1 MKLYGHM
8 PNREDVFQVTIE
20 SSDLQLK
27 VLSLGAIIQDI
38 RMRNVTHSL
47 VLGYPRL
54 EPYFSNLGKLGAIV
68 GRYANRISHG
78 KAKIDGKIYSFDK
91 NQNKT
96 HTLHGGTDGS
106 AARNWK
112 IIDYD
117 KSKVKL
123 LDELPDGH
131 MGFPG
136 NLTVETTYKV
146 NKTTIDIFIEAST
159 DKTTLCNFTNHSY
172 FNLDGAK
179 NIANHSLIVNCDN
192 VLPVDT
198 NGIPSSEPVST
209 KELALDFK
217 KSRKLNEYGKPTE
230 IDHNFCISNTRQNLR
245 TNAIVSAKNTSLEL
259 LSTEPGLQIYTGK
272 ALDSG
277 SDKGWGNF
285 PYKEFAGIA
294 LEPQIWP
301 DSPNQIGFP
310 SPYLRPHERYK
321 HHTRIKFNNSNN
333 EKWKINGG
341 P

>member
-8 PNREDVFQVTIE
+8 PNGEDVFQVTIE

-54 EPYFSNLGKLGAIV
+54 EPYFFNLGKLGAIV

-96 HTLHGGTDGS
+96 HTLHGGTNGS

-112 IIDYD
+112 IIEND

-172 FNLDGAK
+172 FNLDGTK
-179 NIANHSLIVNCDN
+179 NIANHNLIVNCDN

-198 NGIPSSEPVST
+198 NGIPSSKPVST
-209 KELALDFK
+209 KELDLDFK
-217 KSRKLNEYGKPTE
+217 KSRKLNDNCKPTE
-230 IDHNFCISNTRQNLR
+230 IDHNFCISNIRQSLR
-245 TNAIVSAKNTSLEL
+245 ANAIVSAKNISLEL
-259 LSTEPGLQIYTGK
+259 MSTEPGLQIYTGK
-272 ALDSG
+272 GLDSG
-277 SDKGWGNF
+277 NDDGWGKF

-301 DSPNQIGFP
+301 DSPNQSGFP

-333 EKWKINGG
+333 EK
-341 P
+341 

>member
-8 PNREDVFQVTIE
+8 PNGEDVFQVTIE
-20 SSDLQLK
+20 SNDLQLK

-38 RMRNVTHSL
+38 RMKNVTHSL

-54 EPYFSNLGKLGAIV
+54 EPYFINSGKLGAIV
-68 GRYANRISHG
+68 GRYANRISNG
-78 KAKIDGKIYSFDK
+78 KATIDGKIYSLDK
-91 NQNKT
+91 NQNQT
-96 HTLHGGTDGS
+96 HTLHGGIDGS
-106 AARNWK
+106 ATRNWK
-112 IIDYD
+112 IIEYD

-123 LDELPDGH
+123 LDKLPDGH

-136 NLTVETTYKV
+136 NLTVETTYNV
-146 NKTTIDIFIEAST
+146 NKTSIDIFIEAST

-179 NIANHSLIVNCDN
+179 NIANHSLIVNCDT

-217 KSRKLNEYGKPTE
+217 KSRKLNENGKPTE

-245 TNAIVSAKNTSLEL
+245 TNAIVSAKNISLEL
-259 LSTEPGLQIYTGK
+259 LSTEPCLQIYTGK

-277 SDKGWGNF
+277 SDKGWGKF

-301 DSPNQIGFP
+301 DSPNQSSFP
-310 SPYLRPHERYK
+310 SPYLRPHDRYK
-321 HHTRIKFNNSNN
+321 HHTRIKFSNS
-333 EKWKINGG
+333 KDKK
-341 P
+341 

>member
-8 PNREDVFQVTIE
+8 PNREDVFPVTIE

-123 LDELPDGH
+123 VDELPDGH

-146 NKTTIDIFIEAST
+146 NKKTIDIFIEAST

-245 TNAIVSAKNTSLEL
+245 TNAIVSAKNISLEL

-301 DSPNQIGFP
+301 DSPNQSGFP

-333 EKWKINGG
+333 EK
-341 P
+341 

>member
-1 MKLYGHM
+1 MKLYGHT
-8 PNREDVFQVTIE
+8 PNGEDVFQVTIE

-123 LDELPDGH
+123 VDELPDGH

-179 NIANHSLIVNCDN
+179 NIANHNLIVNSDN
-192 VLPVDT
+192 VLPVDKD
-198 NGIPSSEPVST
+198 GVPISKPVSA
-209 KELALDFK
+209 KELNLDFK
-217 KSRKLNEYGKPTE
+217 NSRKLSDKGKPTE

-245 TNAIVSAKNTSLEL
+245 TNAIVSAKNISLEL
-259 LSTEPGLQIYTGK
+259 MSTEPGLQIYTGK
-272 ALDSG
+272 GLDSG
-277 SDKGWGNF
+277 NDEGWGKF

-301 DSPNQIGFP
+301 DSPNQSGFT

-321 HHTRIKFNNSNN
+321 HHTRIKFNNTNN
-333 EKWKINGG
+333 EK
-341 P
+341 

>member
-8 PNREDVFQVTIE
+8 PSGEDVYQVTIE
-20 SSDLQLK
+20 SSDIQLK
-27 VLSLGAIIQDI
+27 VLSLGAIIQDM

-123 LDELPDGH
+123 VDELPDGH

-136 NLTVETTYKV
+136 NLPVVTTYKI

-172 FNLDGAK
+172 FNLDGTK

-192 VLPVDT
+192 VLPVDI

-217 KSRKLNEYGKPTE
+217 KSRKLNENGKPTE

-245 TNAIVSAKNTSLEL
+245 TNAIVSAKNISLEL

-301 DSPNQIGFP
+301 DSPNQSGFP

-321 HHTRIKFNNSNN
+321 HHTRLKFHKFNN
-333 EKWKINGG
+333 EK
-341 P
+341 

>member
-8 PNREDVFQVTIE
+8 PNGEDVFQVTIE

-54 EPYFSNLGKLGAIV
+54 EPYFINLGKLGAIV

-112 IIDYD
+112 IIEYD

-123 LDELPDGH
+123 LDKLPDGH

-146 NKTTIDIFIEAST
+146 NKKTIDIFIEASS
-159 DKTTLCNFTNHSY
+159 DKTTICNFTNHSY

-179 NIANHSLIVNCDN
+179 NIANHNLIVNCDN
-192 VLPVDT
+192 VLPVDKD
-198 NGIPSSEPVST
+198 GIPISKPVSA
-209 KELALDFK
+209 KELNLDFK
-217 KSRKLNEYGKPTE
+217 NSRKLSDKGKPTE
-230 IDHNFCISNTRQNLR
+230 IDHNFCISNIRQSLR
-245 TNAIVSAKNTSLEL
+245 ANAIVSAKNISLEL
-259 LSTEPGLQIYTGK
+259 MSTEPGLQIYTGK
-272 ALDSG
+272 GLDSG
-277 SDKGWGNF
+277 SDEGWGKF
-285 PYKEFAGIA
+285 PYNEFAGIA

-301 DSPNQIGFP
+301 DSPNQSGFP

-333 EKWKINGG
+333 EK
-341 P
+341 

>member
-8 PNREDVFQVTIE
+8 PNGEDVFQVTIE
-20 SSDLQLK
+20 SSELQLK
-27 VLSLGAIIQDI
+27 VLSLGAIIQDV

-54 EPYFSNLGKLGAIV
+54 EPYFINLGKLGAIV

-78 KAKIDGKIYSFDK
+78 KAKIDRKIYSFDK

-96 HTLHGGTDGS
+96 HTLHGGTDGT
-106 AARNWK
+106 AERNWK
-112 IIDYD
+112 IIEYD

-179 NIANHSLIVNCDN
+179 NIANHNLIVNCDN
-192 VLPVDT
+192 VLPVDKD
-198 NGIPSSEPVST
+198 GIPISKPVST
-209 KELALDFK
+209 KELNLDFK
-217 KSRKLNEYGKPTE
+217 NIRKLSDKGKPTE
-230 IDHNFCISNTRQNLR
+230 IDHNFCISNIRQNLR
-245 TNAIVSAKNTSLEL
+245 TNAIVSAKNISLEL
-259 LSTEPGLQIYTGK
+259 MSTEPGLQIYTGK
-272 ALDSG
+272 GLDSG
-277 SDKGWGNF
+277 NDEGWGKF

-301 DSPNQIGFP
+301 DSPNQSGFP

-333 EKWKINGG
+333 EK
-341 P
+341 

>member
-8 PNREDVFQVTIE
+8 PNGEDVFQVTIE
-20 SSDLQLK
+20 SNDLQLK

-38 RMRNVTHSL
+38 RMKNVTHSL

-54 EPYFSNLGKLGAIV
+54 EPYFINSGKLGAIV
-68 GRYANRISHG
+68 GRYANRISNG
-78 KAKIDGKIYSFDK
+78 KATIDGKIYSLDK
-91 NQNKT
+91 NQNQT
-96 HTLHGGTDGS
+96 HTLHGGIDGS
-106 AARNWK
+106 ATRNWK
-112 IIDYD
+112 IIEYD

-123 LDELPDGH
+123 LDKLPDGH

-136 NLTVETTYKV
+136 NLTVETTYNV
-146 NKTTIDIFIEAST
+146 NKTSIDIFIEAST

-179 NIANHSLIVNCDN
+179 NIANHSLIVNCDT

-198 NGIPSSEPVST
+198 HGIPSSEPVST

-217 KSRKLNEYGKPTE
+217 KNRKLNENGKPTE

-245 TNAIVSAKNTSLEL
+245 TNAIVSAKNISLEL

-277 SDKGWGNF
+277 SDKGWGKF

-301 DSPNQIGFP
+301 DSPNQSSFP

-321 HHTRIKFNNSNN
+321 HHTRIKFYTSNN
-333 EKWKINGG
+333 EK
-341 P
+341 

>member
-8 PNREDVFQVTIE
+8 PNGEDVFQVTIE
-20 SSDLQLK
+20 SNDLQLK

-38 RMRNVTHSL
+38 RMKNVTHSL

-54 EPYFSNLGKLGAIV
+54 EPYFINSGKLGAIV
-68 GRYANRISHG
+68 GRYANRISNG
-78 KAKIDGKIYSFDK
+78 KATIDGKIYSFDK

-112 IIDYD
+112 IIEYD
-117 KSKVKL
+117 KAKVKL

-136 NLTVETTYKV
+136 NLKVETTYKV

-172 FNLDGAK
+172 FNLDGTK
-179 NIANHSLIVNCDN
+179 DIANHSLIVNCDN
-192 VLPVDT
+192 VLPVDK
-198 NGIPSSEPVST
+198 NGIPLSEPVST
-209 KELALDFK
+209 NELALDFK
-217 KSRKLNEYGKPTE
+217 KSRKLNDNGEPTE
-230 IDHNFCISNTRQNLR
+230 IDHNFCISNTRQSLR
-245 TNAIVSAKNTSLEL
+245 ANAIVSARNISLEL

-272 ALDSG
+272 GLDSG
-277 SDKGWGNF
+277 NEKGWGNF
-285 PYKEFAGIA
+285 PYKKFAGIA

-310 SPYLRPHERYK
+310 NPYLSPREKYK
-321 HHTRIKFNNSNN
+321 HHTRIKFSDSNN
-333 EKWKINGG
+333 KK
-341 P
+341 

>member
-1 MKLYGHM
+1 MKLYGHT
-8 PNREDVFQVTIE
+8 PNGEDVFQVTIE

-112 IIDYD
+112 IINYD

-123 LDELPDGH
+123 VDELPDGH

-179 NIANHSLIVNCDN
+179 NIANHNLIVNCDN
-192 VLPVDT
+192 VLPVDKD
-198 NGIPSSEPVST
+198 GIPISKPVSA
-209 KELALDFK
+209 KELNLDFK
-217 KSRKLNEYGKPTE
+217 NSRKLSHKGKSTE

-245 TNAIVSAKNTSLEL
+245 TNAIVSAKNISLEL

-301 DSPNQIGFP
+301 DSPNQSGFP

-333 EKWKINGG
+333 EK
-341 P
+341 

>member
-8 PNREDVFQVTIE
+8 PNGEDVFQVTIE
-20 SSDLQLK
+20 SNDLQLK

-47 VLGYPRL
+47 VLGYPKL
-54 EPYFSNLGKLGAIV
+54 EPYFINSGKLGAIV
-68 GRYANRISHG
+68 GRYANRISNG
-78 KAKIDGKIYSFDK
+78 KATIDGKIYSLDK
-91 NQNKT
+91 NQNQT
-96 HTLHGGTDGS
+96 HTLHGGIDGS
-106 AARNWK
+106 ATRNWK
-112 IIDYD
+112 IIEYD

-123 LDELPDGH
+123 LDKLPDGH

-136 NLTVETTYKV
+136 NLTVETTYNV
-146 NKTTIDIFIEAST
+146 NKTSIDIFIEAST

-179 NIANHSLIVNCDN
+179 NIANHSLIVNCDT

-198 NGIPSSEPVST
+198 HGIPSSEPVST

-217 KSRKLNEYGKPTE
+217 KSRKLNENGKPTE

-245 TNAIVSAKNTSLEL
+245 TNAIVSAKNISLEL

-277 SDKGWGNF
+277 SDKGWGKF

-301 DSPNQIGFP
+301 DSPNQSSFP

-321 HHTRIKFNNSNN
+321 HHTRIKFNKTNN
-333 EKWKINGG
+333 EK
-341 P
+341 

>member
-8 PNREDVFQVTIE
+8 PNGEDVFQVTIE

-38 RMRNVTHSL
+38 RMRNITHSL

-54 EPYFSNLGKLGAIV
+54 EPYFINLGKLGAIV

-96 HTLHGGTDGS
+96 HTLHGGNDGS

-112 IIDYD
+112 IIEYD

-172 FNLDGAK
+172 FNLDGTK
-179 NIANHSLIVNCDN
+179 NIANHSLTVNCEN

-217 KSRKLNEYGKPTE
+217 KSRKLNENGKPTE

-245 TNAIVSAKNTSLEL
+245 TNAIVSAKNISLEL

-277 SDKGWGNF
+277 RDDGGGPF
-285 PYKEFAGIA
+285 DGLEFAGIA
-294 LEPQIWP
+294 LEAQIWP
-301 DSPNQIGFP
+301 DSPNQSGFP
-310 SPYLRPHERYK
+310 SPYLRTHERYK

-333 EKWKINGG
+333 EK
-341 P
+341 